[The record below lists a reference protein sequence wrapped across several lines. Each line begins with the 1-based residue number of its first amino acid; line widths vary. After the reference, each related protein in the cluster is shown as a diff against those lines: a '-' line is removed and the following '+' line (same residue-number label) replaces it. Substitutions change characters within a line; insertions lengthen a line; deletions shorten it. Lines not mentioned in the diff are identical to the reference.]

1 MNSSARLR
9 REQESQR
16 TRPAR
21 LLRLR
26 STSLNQSCPASA
38 ASSMACCTAEPQ
50 EVVPLAKKCKKA
62 SAESSE
68 KSPRKIS
75 RLNRTGYSKRDGP
88 APHLSSWGSGSF
100 VRKKLSQ

>member
-1 MNSSARLR
+1 MSELVSQIAQRTGT
-9 REQESQR
+9 QR

-38 ASSMACCTAEPQ
+38 ASSMGCCTAEPQ
-50 EVVPLAKKCKKA
+50 ELVPSAKKCRKA

-75 RLNRTGYSKRDGP
+75 RL
-88 APHLSSWGSGSF
+88 
-100 VRKKLSQ
+100 